1 MINRLYDVE
10 KYNFQSILSKTFS
23 IDDLSQI
30 HKLLAKEYKV
40 FNVDTDQNT
49 EIHKLFY
56 STMKKEFIGEYEK
69 FVKNEI
75 SARRK
80 EKILFQRYPTFRVS
94 LPNNVAVGGFHKDSD
109 YNHDSKEIN
118 FFLPFTKAF
127 DTNTI
132 WFQSKNGLYQ
142 PMNCK
147 VGEFVEW
154 DGANTMHGNKTN
166 TTMVSRVSIDFRI
179 ISLQDYNSMNS
190 NKSSITNN
198 VKFDTENYWKEMI

>member
-132 WFQSKNGLYQ
+132 WFQSKQKHYTSNNHNQ
-142 PMNCK
+142 EIDRTR
-147 VGEFVEW
+147 GENSKREKQKHQHCPPRL
-154 DGANTMHGNKTN
+154 GK
-166 TTMVSRVSIDFRI
+166 
-179 ISLQDYNSMNS
+179 SL
-190 NKSSITNN
+190 
-198 VKFDTENYWKEMI
+198 